1 MRRSLFPKW
10 DDPVVTGRA
19 RLIVVTSLGVMLAA
33 WALVVTWLISGDL
46 EGITVVAAVIFSGV
60 MAGLI
65 MLARSGR
72 VNLAAWLLT
81 GLLCVLI
88 LADTADYGLG
98 SPAIVSFGVPIVLAA
113 CTLGLAASVG
123 VAVFG
128 SGVIWLIAIALS
140 SGWYQSSGPFQ
151 IDHLTFNAPVLT
163 VIFLLIASIVGWW
176 SRYVTALIIHQRT
189 DSIG

>member
-1 MRRSLFPKW
+1 MRRRFFPKFN
-10 DDPVVTGRA
+10 DLVLAGRA
-19 RLIVVTSLGVMLAA
+19 KLIVVTSLGVMLAA

-46 EGITVVAAVIFSGV
+46 EGITVVAALIFSSV

-65 MLARSGR
+65 MVARSGR
-72 VNLAAWLLT
+72 VSLAAWLLT

-98 SPAIVSFGVPIVLAA
+98 SPSIVSFVVPIVLAA
-113 CTLGLAASVG
+113 CTLGFAASIG

-128 SGVIWLIAIALS
+128 SSVLWLIAIALS

-163 VIFLLIASIVGWW
+163 VIFLLVASIIGWW
-176 SRYVTALIIHQRT
+176 SRYITTMLHSQH
-189 DSIG
+189 

>member
-1 MRRSLFPKW
+1 MPKIFPSFS
-10 DDPVVTGRA
+10 DPVLTGRA
-19 RLIVVTSLGVMLAA
+19 KLIAVTSLGLLLAA
-33 WALVVTWLISGDL
+33 WALVLTWLISGDL
-46 EGITVVAAVIFSGV
+46 EGITVIAAVIFSGV
-60 MAGLI
+60 MMGLI
-65 MLARSGR
+65 TLARRGR
-72 VNLAAWLLT
+72 VSLAAWLLT

-98 SPAIVSFGVPIVLAA
+98 SPSIVSFVVPIVLAA

-128 SGVIWLIAIALS
+128 SGAIWLIAIALS
-140 SGWYQSSGPFQ
+140 SGWYQSSGSFQ

-176 SRYVTALIIHQRT
+176 SRYITSALNSQH
-189 DSIG
+189 